1 MKQVITLVI
10 ITTMFAFA
18 KNLHAQ
24 NVGIGTNN
32 PRSKLEVN
40 GTCRIDTI
48 KTSITS
54 KKVLV
59 QDSAT
64 GNIGYIPIDSFKSSS
79 GSGTTLP
86 TVYYAEND
94 SVTST
99 TSGTPIT
106 RITLTLQ
113 PGTYLISGWTETYND
128 TYNGGSNSCLVDDL
142 GHTIGHGTPWST
154 FHQWGTWCIS
164 KKITITVATTYYLQW
179 YSYDPPSSTCFVRNA
194 RIVAL
199 RCQ

>member
-1 MKQVITLVI
+1 MKQLITFVMI
-10 ITTMFAFA
+10 IALFAIA
-18 KNLHAQ
+18 QKLSAQ
-24 NVGIGTNN
+24 NVGIGTSN
-32 PRSKLEVN
+32 PRSKLEIN

-48 KTSITS
+48 KISTTS

-59 QDSAT
+59 QDSIT
-64 GNIGYIPIDSFKSSS
+64 GNIAYIPLDSIKSSS
-79 GSGTTLP
+79 AVILP
-86 TVYYAEND
+86 MVYYAEND
-94 SVTST
+94 SITST
-99 TSGTPIT
+99 ASGTPIT
-106 RITLTLQ
+106 RLTITLQ

-128 TYNGGSNSCLVDDL
+128 TYNGGSNSCLVDNF

-179 YSYDPPSSTCFVRNA
+179 YSYDPPSSICFIRNA
-194 RIVAL
+194 RISAV